1 MSNDDIVTRLRAW
14 AEQFASVDDPCNEAA
29 DEIERLRKLMSDYVS
44 LWHQIDRDVSVETSK
59 AYYAK
64 FYEMDKEVRGE

>member
-1 MSNDDIVTRLRAW
+1 M
-14 AEQFASVDDPCNEAA
+14 NEAA

-44 LWHQIDRDVSVETSK
+44 LWHQIDKDVNVKTSQ

-64 FYEMDKEVRGE
+64 FYEMEKAVCGE

>member
-1 MSNDDIVTRLRAW
+1 MSNDDIVTRLRAGNG
-14 AEQFASVDDPCNEAA
+14 DDIVLFGMMYEAA